1 MSSNYKTYKV
11 VYGCP
16 DPRYIMLY
24 DTYFFD
30 DVQKMTET
38 IKKDLMSVNASVSV
52 YIYVNPV
59 TPTLLCSIV
68 TFKNSTMA
76 EVRKGGSPLA
86 AKVINI
92 KDIDEN
98 LFCTEDDELKKKE
111 EEPIKPMANYDLT
124 DDGKGKKYD
133 VGKSMVGTLCRVFP
147 RALLGVGKCIEF
159 GTHKY
164 PKPDNWKLVEGAYTR
179 YQDSLM
185 RHYLKFLAGE
195 IRDSETN
202 LLHLTHMAWNCLAV
216 LELYLMEHKEEFDGE
231 LFT

>member
-16 DPRYIMLY
+16 DPRYIMSY

-38 IKKDLMSVNASVSV
+38 IKKDLMSVNASVSA

-98 LFCTEDDELKKKE
+98 LFCTEDNELKDK
-111 EEPIKPMANYDLT
+111 EPIKPMANYDLT

-133 VGKSMVGTLCRVFP
+133 TGKSMVGTLCRVFP

-164 PKPDNWKLVEGAYTR
+164 PKPDNWKLVDGAYTR

-195 IRDSETN
+195 MRDSETN
-202 LLHLTHMAWNCLAV
+202 LLHLAHMAWNCLAV

-231 LFT
+231 IFS

>member
-1 MSSNYKTYKV
+1 MSGSYKSYKV
-11 VYGCP
+11 VYRCV

-30 DVQKMTET
+30 DVKKMAET
-38 IKKDLMSVNASVSV
+38 IKTDLMSVNTNVSV
-52 YIYVNPV
+52 YIYVDPV
-59 TPTLLCSIV
+59 TPTLLCSMA
-68 TFKNSTMA
+68 TYKNST
-76 EVRKGGSPLA
+76 EVDVRM
-86 AKVINI
+86 NI
-92 KDIDEN
+92 PPFTIKTIKIQDIDEN
-98 LFCTEDDELKKKE
+98 LFCTEEDELKKK
-111 EEPIKPMANYDLT
+111 EPIKPMANYDLT

-133 VGKSMVGTLCRVFP
+133 TGKPMVGTLCRVFP
-147 RALLGVGKCIEF
+147 RALLAVGKCIEF

-195 IRDSETN
+195 LKDTETD
-202 LLHLTHMAWNCLAV
+202 LLHLAHMAWNCLAV

-231 LFT
+231 IFN